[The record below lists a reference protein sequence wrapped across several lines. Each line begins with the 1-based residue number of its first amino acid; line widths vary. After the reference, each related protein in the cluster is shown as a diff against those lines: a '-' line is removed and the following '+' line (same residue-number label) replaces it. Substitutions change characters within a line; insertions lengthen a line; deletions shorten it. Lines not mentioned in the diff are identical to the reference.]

1 MQYNVHEAK
10 THFSK
15 LLDRGGEIIISRQGR
30 PIVRLELEELPMAV
44 FSRAHKMSI
53 PDHAGVTIGVT
64 MGVT

>member
-30 PIVRLELEELPMAV
+30 PIVRLELEELPMV
-44 FSRAHKMSI
+44 FSRAYKVSI
-53 PDHAGVTIGVT
+53 LITRV
-64 MGVT
+64 